1 MPDTSPKKT
10 RKRNTGEYTAQ
21 DIQVLGG
28 REAVRRRPG
37 MYIGSTDQRGLHHL
51 IYEIAYNSVDEAMA
65 GCCDRIVV
73 TIKAD
78 KSVNV
83 TDNGRGIPVDIHP
96 TTKVSAL
103 ETVMTVLHA
112 GAKFGGKSYTVSGG
126 LHGVGASVVNALS
139 EWCNVD
145 VSLEGK
151 VYHQEYKRGVPQGPV
166 KVIGETNDTGTI
178 STFLPDTEIFGNIS
192 YDFDTISERLREMAY
207 LNKGVE
213 ITIIDEANDQE
224 RTFYF
229 EGGITGFVR
238 HLNRNRIVRNPAPI
252 YVSKSINSTQIEVA
266 LQYNEGF
273 NESAFSFA
281 NCVNTVDG
289 GTHLTGFRSALTRVL
304 NDYAKKNKLLKE
316 DDTNL
321 TGEDVRE
328 GLTAIISVKLPEP
341 QFEGQTKGKL
351 GNIEIKSQV
360 ESAVNEGLA
369 LYLEEHPDDAK
380 KIIEKCVTASKA
392 REAARKA
399 RDLIIRKSGL
409 ETGTLPG
416 ILADC
421 SERDPAQC
429 ELYIVEGPS
438 AGGSAKEGRNRRF
451 QAILPLR
458 GKILNVEKAPPDKM
472 LSNAEIRTIV
482 TAIGAGIDDDFDPA
496 RLRYHRVILMTDA
509 DVDGSH
515 IRTLLLTF
523 FFRHMTQLIGAKH
536 LYIAQPPLYRV
547 SVGKT
552 QEWIYS
558 DDGLHNYYTKRALEN
573 VSVYSTDG
581 AIKLTGEEIRG
592 FLDSLKEFEQRLD
605 RLEQEGI
612 ITAEVAEIL
621 LKKDKSFHRLDFNK
635 SNKEVMLEVAKWF
648 QEFDFPFRM
657 YSVPTTDEYRIEFE
671 GQTGKIKLDKE
682 VLQNSTLHQCFVA
695 YPKVKHLIEGK
706 SYVILKGAKEVE
718 TDISWRQLRKHL
730 EKMSDR
736 SGVTLQRYKGLGEMT
751 AEQLWD
757 TTMNPATRTILGV
770 NVEDAAKADEIFQML
785 MGGEVPP
792 RRAFIQAHAKYANLD
807 I

>member
-1 MPDTSPKKT
+1 MQDATNQKKPKS
-10 RKRNTGEYTAQ
+10 RSASEYTAE

-51 IYEIAYNSVDEAMA
+51 LYEIAYNSIDEAMA
-65 GCCDRIVV
+65 GSCDYIVV
-73 TIKAD
+73 TLKKD
-78 KSVNV
+78 NSVSV
-83 TDNGRGIPVDIHP
+83 MDNGRGIPVGIHS

-139 EWCNVD
+139 EWVSVD
-145 VSLEGK
+145 VKRDGK
-151 VYHQEYKRGVPQGPV
+151 IHHQEYKRGVPVAPV
-166 KVIGETNDTGTI
+166 KVIGKANDTGTTV
-178 STFLPDTEIFGNIS
+178 TFLADKEIFTELN

-213 ITIIDEANDQE
+213 ITFIDEINDRE

-238 HLNRNRIVRNPAPI
+238 HLNRNRIVRHPVPI
-252 YVSKSINSTQIEVA
+252 YITKSIDTTTIEVA
-266 LQYNEGF
+266 LQYNDGF
-273 NESAFSFA
+273 SESAFSFA

-304 NDYAKKNKLLKE
+304 NDYAHKSKILKE
-316 DDTNL
+316 DDPNL

-328 GLTAIISVKLPEP
+328 GLTAIISVKLAEP

-380 KIIEKCVTASKA
+380 KIIEKCVISAHA

-409 ETGTLPG
+409 DSGTLPG
-416 ILADC
+416 KLADC

-429 ELYIVEGPS
+429 ELYLVEGES
-438 AGGSAKEGRNRRF
+438 AGGSAKQGRNRRF

-472 LSNAEIRTIV
+472 LANEEIRTII
-482 TAIGAGIDDDFDPA
+482 TALGAGLDDDLDIA
-496 RLRYHRVILMTDA
+496 RLRYHRVILMSDA

-523 FFRHMTQLIGAKH
+523 FFRHMNKLINAKH
-536 LYIAQPPLYRV
+536 LYIAQPPLYRATK
-547 SVGKT
+547 GKT
-552 QEWIYS
+552 SEWVYTEE
-558 DDGLHNYYTKRALEN
+558 GLGKYFSKLAFDN
-573 VSVYSTDG
+573 VTVFSKDNS
-581 AIKLTGEEIRG
+581 IKLKGEEIIE
-592 FLDSLKEFEQRLD
+592 FLDSLRSFEQGLSS
-605 RLEQEGI
+605 LESAGLPRKLG
-612 ITAEVAEIL
+612 EIL
-621 LKKDKSFHRLDFNK
+621 IKKGHSFQLDFNK
-635 SNKEVMLEVAKWF
+635 NDSEIMPIVANWFHESKIPYKMCDDPINNKYYIQLPEE
-648 QEFDFPFRM
+648 
-657 YSVPTTDEYRIEFE
+657 T
-671 GQTGKIKLDKE
+671 KLDRKLLE
-682 VLQNSTLHQCFVA
+682 DPILKKCYNL
-695 YPKVKHLIEGK
+695 YPKVKQYIEGK
-706 SYVILKGAKEVE
+706 SYYVKKNEREIGTDVPWNQLAVIL
-718 TDISWRQLRKHL
+718 D
-730 EKMSDR
+730 KMSDK

-751 AEQLWD
+751 AEQLWE
-757 TTMNPATRTILGV
+757 TTMNPSNRTLLEV
-770 NVEDAAKADEIFQML
+770 NIVDAAKADETFQML

-792 RRAFIQAHAKYANLD
+792 RKAFIQAHAKYANLD